1 MSALDKAWRFTNGT
15 FEAIDDPI
23 LAPAGRL
30 PGSHQLEQAGYTE
43 QTWFGAD
50 AGAAFRLELWAG
62 DTTPYP
68 FLVRVLL
75 RQRWWPIYTHS
86 LPDALQLLE
95 RWVPL
100 VQAAMTDA
108 LYNDEHAVESDE

>member
-1 MSALDKAWRFTNGT
+1 VGLLDNAWRYS
-15 FEAIDDPI
+15 
-23 LAPAGRL
+23 PAGFEEITDPLAAQADRRL
-30 PGSHQLEQAGYTE
+30 GSHLLEQAGYRE

-50 AGAAFRLELWAG
+50 AGAAFRLELWTG
-62 DTTPYP
+62 ETTAYP

-75 RQRWWPIYTHS
+75 RDQWWPIDTHA
-86 LPDALQLLE
+86 LPDALHLLE

-108 LYNDEHAVESDE
+108 LYNDEHPDTEA

>member
-1 MSALDKAWRFTNGT
+1 MSLLDKAWRYSPLGFDEIT
-15 FEAIDDPI
+15 DP
-23 LAPAGRL
+23 LAAAADL
-30 PGSHQLEQAGYTE
+30 PRGSHQLEQAGYRE

-50 AGAAFRLELWAG
+50 AGAAFRLELWTG
-62 DTTPYP
+62 ETTPYP

-75 RQRWWPIYTHS
+75 RDQWWPICTHS

-108 LYNDEHAVESDE
+108 LYNDEHPAAP

>member
-1 MSALDKAWRFTNGT
+1 MGFLDTAWRSSPLG
-15 FEAIDDPI
+15 FEEITDP
-23 LAPAGRL
+23 LAAHADRRR
-30 PGSHQLEQAGYTE
+30 GSHPLEQAGSRE

-50 AGAAFRLELWAG
+50 AGAAFRLELWVG
-62 DTTPYP
+62 ETTPYP

-75 RQRWWPIYTHS
+75 RDRGWPIDTHS
-86 LPDALQLLE
+86 LPDTLQLLE

-108 LYNDEHAVESDE
+108 LDTDEHPTLDS

>member
-1 MSALDKAWRFTNGT
+1 MGILDTAWRYTQHGG
-15 FEAIDDPI
+15 EEIDDP
-23 LAPAGRL
+23 LAAPADRRL
-30 PGSHQLEQAGYTE
+30 GSHQLEQAGYRE

-62 DTTPYP
+62 EDTPYP

-75 RQRWWPIYTHS
+75 RAQWWPIYTHS

-108 LYNDEHAVESDE
+108 LYNDEHPDTEA